1 MLLAGAA
8 LSVVVAASGGI
19 ALTRL
24 GGGGHHAPVSAVPGT
39 PAAGSQLASPG
50 GTASSS
56 PQVQA
61 CTTSTPPVASSSG
74 PRLPAPTDLGVSVSG
89 TAARLTW
96 SGVALATAYRV
107 TERHVLADGA
117 TTHTT
122 SYDLCD
128 LSPHTFYT
136 AKVYAEAPDFSPS
149 VPAVLTFE
157 TTAGGASTPSG
168 SAGTSPPALA
178 PLPSSFPGSTACS
191 PGSFP
196 TSFFA
201 PDFVGP
207 PSRTFSQQFIRDEG
221 SYIQTCYPAGSS
233 APSSGQPGG
242 AQAKLSIAA
251 GPRLSYTLTYQIRFP
266 VGFQWVKGGKLPG
279 LCGGKCWTGSNNGPG
294 GWSTR
299 FMWRAGGVAEVLLSD
314 ATTTGYGTDLFR
326 SSGDWSWQADGQ
338 WHTISQTVTLNT
350 PGVANGTI
358 TVSYDGRQVAQATGI
373 TFRAAGDTDEID
385 SLMFTTFF
393 GGHGPSWAPT
403 STQEI
408 DFAGFT
414 VS

>member
-1 MLLAGAA
+1 MKRKLAA
-8 LSVVVAASGGI
+8 LAVLSLAALAASVVA
-19 ALTRL
+19 
-24 GGGGHHAPVSAVPGT
+24 VSAHT
-39 PAAGSQLASPG
+39 PKLA
-50 GTASSS
+50 
-56 PQVQA
+56 
-61 CTTSTPPVASSSG
+61 
-74 PRLPAPTDLGVSVSG
+74 APTDLHAVVSG
-89 TAARLTW
+89 DAVDLTWQPVERATGYAVTGDHDVSYGATSTPALDLTLPCSRAYGCWATLHVQATAAGWRTSARAW
-96 SGVALATAYRV
+96 V
-107 TERHVLADGA
+107 TVV
-117 TTHTT
+117 TH
-122 SYDLCD
+122 
-128 LSPHTFYT
+128 
-136 AKVYAEAPDFSPS
+136 
-149 VPAVLTFE
+149 
-157 TTAGGASTPSG
+157 GGAPGPSTTPTPRPSSTPSPTTTPTPTPTATPSGTPTASG
-168 SAGTSPPALA
+168 S
-178 PLPSSFPGSTACS
+178 CS

-207 PSRTFSQQFIRDEG
+207 LSRTFNEQFIRNEG

-242 AQAKLSIAA
+242 AQAKLAIAA

-350 PGVANGTI
+350 PGVADGTI

-393 GGHGPSWAPT
+393 GGHGPSWAPS